1 MNNILNFYQV
11 FIRLCSK
18 DIIIFIISNIIL
30 FNSSQSGGNIGWGPI
45 AFLYFIII
53 QNIIHIILY
62 FILNKF
68 NSYHYIYIN
77 LIVNIFILFISLINR
92 EKDYNGG
99 GIYLLKI
106 YIMSYLVAEVI
117 MFLIIVKRKKGK

>member
-77 LIVNIFILFISLINR
+77 LIVNIFSLINR